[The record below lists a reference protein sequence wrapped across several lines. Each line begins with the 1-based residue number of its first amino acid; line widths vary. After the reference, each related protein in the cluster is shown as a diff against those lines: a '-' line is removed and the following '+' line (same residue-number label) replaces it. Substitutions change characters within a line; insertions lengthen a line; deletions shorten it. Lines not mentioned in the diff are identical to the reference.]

1 MDRLSLKAG
10 LGTCLLSLLAAPALA
25 QDGAAGVRLQLGSG
39 EASAATTKSERGVR
53 VTRGAPAAEAEEV
66 LAGAP
71 NVAEP
76 CQRVVRIVHEYRP
89 RLKRLRTQGFYTGY
103 GKKSRRYTQGFY
115 SGYQPDY
122 GR

>member
-1 MDRLSLKAG
+1 MNRLSLKAG
-10 LGTCLLSLLAAPALA
+10 LGACLLSLLAGPALA

-39 EASAATTKSERGVR
+39 EASAATSKTERGVR
-53 VTRGAPAAEAEEV
+53 VTRGAPAAQEAEP

-76 CQRVVRIVHEYRP
+76 CERIVRVVHEYRP
-89 RLKRLRTQGFYTGY
+89 RLKRLRTQGFYSGY
-103 GKKSRRYTQGFY
+103 GKKSRRYVQGFY
-115 SGYQPDY
+115 SGYRPDY